1 MMGVFDLLEDFSEI
15 APPLPPQDTEDED
28 VEIEDFKLEAF
39 ERGYSAGWEDALEA
53 QSGRQGKLSDT
64 LELRLQDL
72 SFTYHE
78 ALNQMSENLKPVLN
92 CLFEEILPIS
102 MAATLAPRMADE
114 VARLAQS
121 SVATPVVLLVPTGT
135 RDAVLGLL
143 SRDHQ
148 MPIDVRENQDLTED
162 EVRLKID
169 GTTYD
174 IDSGSTIKAIRN
186 AIEDYLYHTRKEVS
200 DAKSD

>member
-15 APPLPPQDTEDED
+15 NAPLPLPEVDEDD

-39 ERGYSAGWEDALEA
+39 ERGYSAGWEDAVEA
-53 QSGRQGKLSDT
+53 QSGRQDKLSET

-78 ALNQMSENLKPVLN
+78 ALNQMSENLRPVLN
-92 CLFEEILPIS
+92 CLFEEILPMS

-114 VARLAQS
+114 IARLAQAT
-121 SVATPVVLLVPTGT
+121 VATPVVLWVPPGMGESI
-135 RDAVLGLL
+135 LSLL
-143 SRDHQ
+143 RRDHQ
-148 MPIDVRENQDLTED
+148 MPIDVRENPDLAED

-169 GTTYD
+169 ETTYD
-174 IDSGSTIKAIRN
+174 IDSGSTIKAIQN
-186 AIEDYLYHTRKEVS
+186 AIEDYLYHTRNEVS
-200 DAKSD
+200 DAKSA